1 MTFCICESY
10 LSDNGLPQT
19 VLAIDPVFNSSRPM
33 LPTSARKAPDSSAPS
48 AAALEVEGMSGG
60 SFYGGGGKRNKAE
73 QTPKPD
79 EEEEKKDSKKKEVS
93 SKKKKKALVR
103 QRSASFGRSGEA
115 GDAQISE

>member
-1 MTFCICESY
+1 
-10 LSDNGLPQT
+10 
-19 VLAIDPVFNSSRPM
+19 M
-33 LPTSARKAPDSSAPS
+33 LPTSARKAPDSS
-48 AAALEVEGMSGG
+48 ALEVEGMSGG
-60 SFYGGGGKRNKAE
+60 SFYGGGGRKKKAE

-115 GDAQISE
+115 GRHSNIRIAFLPAGRRRSRNSESCSCGGDYLKVKYKMTAD

>member
-1 MTFCICESY
+1 
-10 LSDNGLPQT
+10 
-19 VLAIDPVFNSSRPM
+19 M
-33 LPTSARKAPDSSAPS
+33 LPTSARKAPDSSSAPS
-48 AAALEVEGMSGG
+48 PAALEVEGMSGG
-60 SFYGGGGKRNKAE
+60 SFYGGGGKKQKAE

-79 EEEEKKDSKKKEVS
+79 GEEEKKDSKKVS

>member
-1 MTFCICESY
+1 
-10 LSDNGLPQT
+10 
-19 VLAIDPVFNSSRPM
+19 M

-73 QTPKPD
+73 QTPKTD
-79 EEEEKKDSKKKEVS
+79 KEEEKKDSKKKVS

-103 QRSASFGRSGEA
+103 QRSASFGRSGEGRA
-115 GDAQISE
+115 GNLVEIWPFGKLVD

>member
-1 MTFCICESY
+1 
-10 LSDNGLPQT
+10 
-19 VLAIDPVFNSSRPM
+19 M

-79 EEEEKKDSKKKEVS
+79 GEEDKKDSKKKVS
-93 SKKKKKALVR
+93 SKKKKRSLVR